1 MCIKFC
7 GINDNNVMR
16 KYCFLRYCSIIILFC
31 YSDIWVFAQKN
42 ITIGNDVFFNDLV
55 IPILNE
61 GNTVTFFAKGKS
73 MEPTIKDGEK
83 VCLKKLNDYKIGDVV
98 LAKVFDK
105 RFVLHRIVQL
115 SRDSVFLKGDAN
127 QGYEYCFVS
136 NIIAKC
142 ISVEH
147 HNESSIFNRKK
158 INIATNTLFIKK
170 QNSRLE
176 KKGGKCFLY
185 TTNLTGIEELNE
197 TAEYLWINTG
207 QYFKP
212 KEMVNLILQEYD
224 VESSTAEHDVFELL
238 QRFYIEGM
246 IDLVTTES
254 E

>member
-1 MCIKFC
+1 
-7 GINDNNVMR
+7 
-16 KYCFLRYCSIIILFC
+16 
-31 YSDIWVFAQKN
+31 
-42 ITIGNDVFFNDLV
+42 
-55 IPILNE
+55 
-61 GNTVTFFAKGKS
+61 

-83 VCLKKLNDYKIGDVV
+83 VCLKKMNDYKIGDVV

-147 HNESSIFNRKK
+147 HNESSISNRKK

-170 QNSRLE
+170 QNSRLV

>member
-1 MCIKFC
+1 MSFLQ
-7 GINDNNVMR
+7 
-16 KYCFLRYCSIIILFC
+16 KYLTKDLCFIELCNYQETLF
-31 YSDIWVFAQKN
+31 
-42 ITIGNDVFFNDLV
+42 
-55 IPILNE
+55 
-61 GNTVTFFAKGKS
+61 
-73 MEPTIKDGEK
+73 
-83 VCLKKLNDYKIGDVV
+83 
-98 LAKVFDK
+98 
-105 RFVLHRIVQL
+105 
-115 SRDSVFLKGDAN
+115 FLKGDAS

-147 HNESSIFNRKK
+147 HNESSISNRKK

-170 QNSRLE
+170 QNSRLV

>member
-1 MCIKFC
+1 MCFIELC
-7 GINDNNVMR
+7 N
-16 KYCFLRYCSIIILFC
+16 YQETLF
-31 YSDIWVFAQKN
+31 
-42 ITIGNDVFFNDLV
+42 
-55 IPILNE
+55 
-61 GNTVTFFAKGKS
+61 
-73 MEPTIKDGEK
+73 
-83 VCLKKLNDYKIGDVV
+83 
-98 LAKVFDK
+98 
-105 RFVLHRIVQL
+105 
-115 SRDSVFLKGDAN
+115 FLKGDAN

-147 HNESSIFNRKK
+147 HNESSISNRKK

-170 QNSRLE
+170 QNSRLV